1 MFSGES
7 AKGLKIKEWVADWNS
22 YCFGATTSTSPS
34 SSMRKMIID
43 PLVDGDP
50 LFCTVLSIELTSKR
64 EYLLGMEQILCK
76 KILPTTASPS
86 TLSSKRTLL
95 CEVIFHLTKCPSPE
109 CRTMISL
116 ISPTIIWAEWSLSN
130 YLHKLTTTTNTEAEE
145 GLIELLEEDLSSLEV
160 VILAI
165 WQLDFKL
172 SPLPLTCRFIDL
184 RRKATI
190 YKNKLSGTSTGSSFL
205 LQTPYQNVHP
215 FSPEIR
221 KNEPA
226 SINLTV
232 RPFLNGPPSTANGPP
247 LLKSIGDLHQQHHQH
262 HFLQRTPK
270 VIDKL
275 DSFTREMVTLRIL
288 KLSIDHLPSFGDG
301 SLLTFTF
308 VILKLLNFSFEGVSI
323 NTLLKLDEVDGI
335 AATEN
340 NAGIFSLFDENE
352 FFSSNDISFTFNED
366 MLLLLLN
373 LLPPLYFKFPKLE
386 IILKKEIVRYSKG
399 RLFVRPLLSLDDDDC
414 V

>member
-1 MFSGES
+1 
-7 AKGLKIKEWVADWNS
+7 
-22 YCFGATTSTSPS
+22 
-34 SSMRKMIID
+34 
-43 PLVDGDP
+43 
-50 LFCTVLSIELTSKR
+50 
-64 EYLLGMEQILCK
+64 
-76 KILPTTASPS
+76 
-86 TLSSKRTLL
+86 
-95 CEVIFHLTKCPSPE
+95 
-109 CRTMISL
+109 
-116 ISPTIIWAEWSLSN
+116 
-130 YLHKLTTTTNTEAEE
+130 
-145 GLIELLEEDLSSLEV
+145 
-160 VILAI
+160 
-165 WQLDFKL
+165 
-172 SPLPLTCRFIDL
+172 
-184 RRKATI
+184 
-190 YKNKLSGTSTGSSFL
+190 
-205 LQTPYQNVHP
+205 
-215 FSPEIR
+215 
-221 KNEPA
+221 
-226 SINLTV
+226 
-232 RPFLNGPPSTANGPP
+232 
-247 LLKSIGDLHQQHHQH
+247 
-262 HFLQRTPK
+262 
-270 VIDKL
+270 
-275 DSFTREMVTLRIL
+275 MVTLRIL